1 MAVCWHVAPVRS
13 ITRRCQGVHRAGDA
27 RPVRDDAILPIA
39 YDNVHY
45 KDQPEDWNIRMV
57 LGIATCWAS
66 SGSSPSGFSISVSAS
81 FISTERTFKTVRG
94 GTSDDLAHVDAR
106 PLLVHPSCAVSG
118 SRCSARKW

>member
-57 LGIATCWAS
+57 LGIATVLGVIGVIAFRIFYL
-66 SGSSPSGFSISVSAS
+66 G
-81 FISTERTFKTVRG
+81 ERVFHLDR
-94 GTSDDLAHVDAR
+94 AHI
-106 PLLVHPSCAVSG
+106 
-118 SRCSARKW
+118 